1 MEPTFGSSGIRQ
13 ARLIS
18 GDDAI
23 AVGEVGAIC
32 VAIWN
37 GKVTAEPF
45 EKQRSGLAEVVARNP
60 DGAAF
65 LCLVQAAAKP
75 PEDDLRKASS
85 QMIQVHVDRLRCVAC
100 VMEGEGFRAAINRGA
115 FAGMVLLLRDRKLP
129 ISVFAKVDAAADWM
143 GRHIEIRSTRAF
155 LAGVEDIR
163 SHFTAPNRA
172 GSFR

>member
-1 MEPTFGSSGIRQ
+1 MGSGIRQ

-18 GDDAI
+18 ADGAI
-23 AVGEVGAIC
+23 AVGEVGGIC

-45 EKQRSGLAEVVARNP
+45 EKQRAALAEVVARNP
-60 DGAAF
+60 GGSAF
-65 LCLVQAAAKP
+65 LCLVQGTAKP

-85 QMIQVHVDRLRCVAC
+85 QMIQTHADRLKCVAC
-100 VMEGEGFRAAINRGA
+100 VMEGEGFKAAINRGA

-143 GRHIEIRSTRAF
+143 GRHIEIKSTRAF
-155 LAGVEDIR
+155 VAGVEEIR
-163 SHFTAPNRA
+163 THFSAPDNVDSLR
-172 GSFR
+172 